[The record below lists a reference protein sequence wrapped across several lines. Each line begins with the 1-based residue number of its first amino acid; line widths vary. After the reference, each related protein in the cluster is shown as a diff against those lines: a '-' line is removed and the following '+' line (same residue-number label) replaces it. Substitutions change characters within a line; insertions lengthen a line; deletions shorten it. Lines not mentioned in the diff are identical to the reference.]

1 MAREKFGKNQFGEI
15 KFSEN
20 IKILIIVV
28 ELKNVW
34 QIKFGDMVKLAKFT
48 KLFSCQTFVL
58 YIIIDFPI
66 RCMEKTCP
74 TKFAQSYTEID
85 LHNCSP
91 FKVHIN
97 VITTVYTRI
106 KSTMFVSVYL
116 IKQGYL
122 CKQRSLSKK
131 ILNQAHAAKSFR
143 PRTLVYVCV
152 CVCVCVCV
160 SAPEAINNQWRDIDR
175 VQLVKQVLQLFP
187 TFIYFIRHLWSI
199 KWMGVAI
206 LTQHV
211 VNPCQ
216 RKLR

>member
-28 ELKNVW
+28 GLKNVW

-48 KLFSCQTFVL
+48 KLFSRQTFVL

-66 RCMEKTCP
+66 GCMEKTCP

-85 LHNCSP
+85 LCNCSP

-106 KSTMFVSVYL
+106 KSTKCVSVYL
-116 IKQGYL
+116 IKPGYL

-131 ILNQAHAAKSFR
+131 LFCLFHIKHTHLSSFAYSIFIVA
-143 PRTLVYVCV
+143 LII
-152 CVCVCVCV
+152 
-160 SAPEAINNQWRDIDR
+160 INCGFEISNKVW
-175 VQLVKQVLQLFP
+175 L
-187 TFIYFIRHLWSI
+187 TFTYIPFIH
-199 KWMGVAI
+199 MCAC
-206 LTQHV
+206 THV
-211 VNPCQ
+211 
-216 RKLR
+216 